1 MAKLQDKHPSASL
14 DPVDLPP
21 PSQAGCLLVDENEVR
36 CAVLSFPSGSAG
48 GPDGLR
54 PQHIRDMLLCREAGS
69 DFLTALTAFVNL
81 VLAGGCPADVA
92 AVFFGGRLLALKK
105 KSGGI
110 RPIAVGF
117 TLRRLVSKCAN
128 ASGIT
133 ELKAFF
139 HPSQPGGCEAAIHS
153 ARRYLESMPHNHVVV
168 KLDFSNAFNSL
179 HRSDMLLAIQ
189 TRIPALYAYCH
200 SAYSQPSVLYHG
212 PYTLLS
218 QEGPQQGDP
227 LGPLLFCNTIQPLLS
242 SLCSDLKL
250 GYLDDVTLGGPAHD
264 VALDVAEIARVGTG
278 MGLSLNTSKCELI
291 AHPDFSV
298 KDDLLRSFTR
308 VDISDT
314 TLLGA
319 PLFTGSVL
327 DKAWSDRC
335 EDLARAVERLNL
347 VSAQDALILLSVVKF
362 RVM

>member
-1 MAKLQDKHPSASL
+1 MLCQAVTAKLEEGNMRAAIRLLMSDDTPASPSVESLAKLQDKHPSASL

-36 CAVLSFPSGSAG
+36 RAVLSFPSGSAG

-92 AVFFGGRLLALKK
+92 PVFFGGRLLALKK

-139 HPSQPGGCEAAIHS
+139 TQ
-153 ARRYLESMPHNHVVV
+153 
-168 KLDFSNAFNSL
+168 
-179 HRSDMLLAIQ
+179 
-189 TRIPALYAYCH
+189 
-200 SAYSQPSVLYHG
+200 
-212 PYTLLS
+212 
-218 QEGPQQGDP
+218 
-227 LGPLLFCNTIQPLLS
+227 
-242 SLCSDLKL
+242 
-250 GYLDDVTLGGPAHD
+250 
-264 VALDVAEIARVGTG
+264 
-278 MGLSLNTSKCELI
+278 
-291 AHPDFSV
+291 
-298 KDDLLRSFTR
+298 
-308 VDISDT
+308 
-314 TLLGA
+314 
-319 PLFTGSVL
+319 
-327 DKAWSDRC
+327 
-335 EDLARAVERLNL
+335 
-347 VSAQDALILLSVVKF
+347 VS
-362 RVM
+362 